1 MDTKERFRLTLRWF
15 CFALLLTAVVLRLCA
30 EIGLQ
35 GAQALWQRVREQPET
50 DVPAVSVSVQPE
62 ETFPTMLYT
71 PPDASGSVSLPDAAS
86 VTIVNRAGVTLDM
99 DALLSQP
106 LPKLQISD
114 EPLILIVHTHATE
127 AFSGGDYAQSGTYHT
142 LDTTQNVV
150 RVGQA
155 LADKLNACGIPTL
168 HDTTLNDAL
177 GYDDAYERTA
187 EVIERY
193 LAEYPS
199 IQMVIDVHRDA
210 ITDTNGEE
218 LAMRT
223 ELNGQ
228 SAAQLLFVMGTDA
241 AGLEHPNW
249 EGNLAFALQ
258 MQAYCT
264 ADAPDLFREL
274 SLRSARYN
282 EHLTPYSVLLEVG
295 SAGNTLDEAIRSI
308 EFFGAKLAELLQI
321 NSAS

>member
-1 MDTKERFRLTLRWF
+1 MDTKERFRLTLRWL
-15 CFALLLTAVVLRLCA
+15 CFALLLTAAVLRLCA

-35 GAQALWQRVREQPET
+35 GVQALWQRVREQRDE
-50 DVPAVSVSVQPE
+50 PAVTVSAAPE

-71 PPDASGSVSLPDAAS
+71 PPDAQAGVSLPDAAS

-106 LPKLQISD
+106 VPKLQISD
-114 EPLILIVHTHATE
+114 EPLVLIVHTHATE
-127 AFSGGDYAQSGTYHT
+127 AYSGEDYVQSGTYHT
-142 LDTTQNVV
+142 LDTEKNVV

-155 LADKLNACGIPTL
+155 LADKLNESGIPTL
-168 HDTTLNDAL
+168 HDKTLNDAI

-187 EVIERY
+187 EVIARY

-199 IQMVIDVHRDA
+199 IRMVIDVHRDS

-223 ELNGQ
+223 ELNGE
-228 SAAQLLFVMGTDA
+228 SAAQLLFVMGTDT

-264 ADAPDLFREL
+264 SGAPDLFREL

-295 SAGNTLDEAIRSI
+295 SAGNTLDEAIRSVD
-308 EFFGAKLAELLQI
+308 FFGDKLAELLQV
-321 NSAS
+321 NSES

>member
-1 MDTKERFRLTLRWF
+1 MDTKERFRLTLRWL
-15 CFALLLTAVVLRLCA
+15 CFALLLTAAVLRLCA
-30 EIGLQ
+30 EIGTQ
-35 GAQALWQRVREQPET
+35 GARELWQRLQERSKRDEPT
-50 DVPAVSVSVQPE
+50 VSVAAEPE

-71 PPDASGSVSLPDAAS
+71 PPDAPNSAVLPDAAS

-106 LPKLQISD
+106 LPKLHISD

-127 AFSGGDYAQSGTYHT
+127 AYSGGDYVQSGTYHT
-142 LDTTQNVV
+142 LDTEQNVV
-150 RVGQA
+150 HVGQA
-155 LADKLNACGIPTL
+155 LADKLNESGIPTL

-187 EVIERY
+187 EVIARY
-193 LAEYPS
+193 LEQYPS

-228 SAAQLLFVMGTDA
+228 SAAQLLFVMGTDT
-241 AGLEHPNW
+241 AGLEYPNW

-258 MQAYCT
+258 IQAYCT
-264 ADAPDLFREL
+264 SNAPNLFREL

-295 SAGNTLDEAIRSI
+295 SAGNTLDEAIRSVD
-308 EFFGAKLAELLQI
+308 FFGTKLAELLKI
-321 NSAS
+321 NSES

>member
-1 MDTKERFRLTLRWF
+1 MDTKERFRLSLRWI
-15 CFALLLTAVVLRLCA
+15 CFALLLTAAVLRLCT

-35 GAQALWQRVREQPET
+35 GAQELWQRVREQTET
-50 DVPAVSVSVQPE
+50 EEPAVSVSVQPE

-71 PPDASGSVSLPDAAS
+71 PPDSPGSGTLPDAAS

-106 LPKLQISD
+106 LPKLLLSD

-127 AFSGGDYAQSGTYHT
+127 AYSGGNYEQSVTYHT
-142 LDTTQNVV
+142 LDTENNVV

-168 HDTTLNDAL
+168 HDTTLNDAP
-177 GYDDAYERTA
+177 GYNDAYERTA

-193 LAEYPS
+193 LEEYPS

-241 AGLEHPNW
+241 GGLEHPNW

-264 ADAPDLFREL
+264 SDAPDLFREL
-274 SLRSARYN
+274 SLRSSRYN

-295 SAGNTLDEAIRSI
+295 SAGNTLDEAIRSV
-308 EFFGAKLAELLQI
+308 EFFGTKLAELLQM
-321 NSAS
+321 NSK

>member
-15 CFALLLTAVVLRLCA
+15 CFALLLTATVLRLCA

-35 GAQALWQRVREQPET
+35 GARELWQRVQEQPDE
-50 DVPAVSVSVQPE
+50 PSVSVSIQPE

-71 PPDASGSVSLPDAAS
+71 PPASPGSETLPDAAS
-86 VTIVNRAGVTLDM
+86 VMIVNRAGVTLDM
-99 DALLSQP
+99 DKLLSQP

-127 AFSGGDYAQSGTYHT
+127 AYSGGDYAQSGTYHT
-142 LDTTQNVV
+142 LDTENNVV

-168 HDTTLNDAL
+168 HDMTLNDAI
-177 GYDDAYERTA
+177 GYNDAYERTA

-228 SAAQLLFVMGTDA
+228 SAAQLLLVMGTDA

-264 ADAPDLFREL
+264 STAPDLFREL
-274 SLRSARYN
+274 SLRSSRYN

-295 SAGNTLDEAIRSI
+295 SAGNTLDEAIRSV
-308 EFFGAKLAELLQI
+308 EFFGTKLAELLQM
-321 NSAS
+321 NSE

>member
-1 MDTKERFRLTLRWF
+1 MDTKERFRLSLRWI
-15 CFALLLTAVVLRLCA
+15 CFALLLTAAVLRLCT

-35 GAQALWQRVREQPET
+35 GAQELWQRVREKTET
-50 DVPAVSVSVQPE
+50 DEPAVFIATQPE
-62 ETFPTMLYT
+62 ETFPTMLYM
-71 PPDASGSVSLPDAAS
+71 PPDEPGSVSLQDAAS

-106 LPKLQISD
+106 LPKLKIAD

-127 AFSGGDYAQSGTYHT
+127 AYSGGNYEQSGTYHT
-142 LDTTQNVV
+142 LDTENNVV

-155 LADKLNACGIPTL
+155 LADKLNDCGIPTL
-168 HDTTLNDAL
+168 HDKTLNDAP
-177 GYDDAYERTA
+177 GYNDAYERTA
-187 EVIERY
+187 EVIEQY
-193 LAEYPS
+193 LEEYPS

-228 SAAQLLFVMGTDA
+228 SAAQLLLVMGTDA
-241 AGLEHPNW
+241 GGLEHPNW

-258 MQAYCT
+258 IQAYCT
-264 ADAPDLFREL
+264 SDAPNLFRDL
-274 SLRSARYN
+274 SLRSSRYN
-282 EHLTPYSVLLEVG
+282 ENLTPCSVLLEVG
-295 SAGNTLDEAIRSI
+295 SAGNTLKEAIRSV
-308 EFFGAKLAELLQI
+308 EFFGTKLAELIQM
-321 NSAS
+321 NSK

>member
-1 MDTKERFRLTLRWF
+1 MDTKERFRLSLRWV
-15 CFALLLTAVVLRLCA
+15 CFALLLTAAVLRLCT

-35 GAQALWQRVREQPET
+35 GAQKLWQRVREQTET
-50 DVPAVSVSVQPE
+50 EEPAVSVFGEPE

-71 PPDASGSVSLPDAAS
+71 PPDSSGTETLPDAAS

-106 LPKLQISD
+106 LPKLKIAD
-114 EPLILIVHTHATE
+114 KPLILIVHTHATE
-127 AFSGGDYAQSGTYHT
+127 AYSGGNYAQSGTYHT
-142 LDTTQNVV
+142 LDTENNVV

-168 HDTTLNDAL
+168 HDTTLNDAP
-177 GYDDAYERTA
+177 GYNDAYERTA

-193 LAEYPS
+193 LEEYPS

-241 AGLEHPNW
+241 GGLEHPNW

-264 ADAPDLFREL
+264 SDAPDLFREL
-274 SLRSARYN
+274 SLRSSRYN

-295 SAGNTLDEAIRSI
+295 SAGNALDEAIRSV
-308 EFFGAKLAELLQI
+308 EFFGTKLAELLKI
-321 NSAS
+321 NSES

>member
-1 MDTKERFRLTLRWF
+1 MDTKERFRLSLRWI
-15 CFALLLTAVVLRLCA
+15 CFALLLTAAVLRLCT

-35 GAQALWQRVREQPET
+35 GAQELWQRVREQTET
-50 DVPAVSVSVQPE
+50 EEPAVSVSVQPE

-71 PPDASGSVSLPDAAS
+71 PPDSPGSGTLPDAAS

-106 LPKLQISD
+106 LPKLLLSD

-127 AFSGGDYAQSGTYHT
+127 AYNGGNYEQSGTYHT
-142 LDTTQNVV
+142 LDTENNVV

-168 HDTTLNDAL
+168 HDTTLNDAP
-177 GYDDAYERTA
+177 GYNDAYERTA

-193 LAEYPS
+193 LEEYPS

-241 AGLEHPNW
+241 GGLEHPNW

-264 ADAPDLFREL
+264 SGAPDLFREL
-274 SLRSARYN
+274 SLRSSRYN

-295 SAGNTLDEAIRSI
+295 SAGNTLDEAIRSV
-308 EFFGAKLAELLQI
+308 EFFGTKLAELLQM
-321 NSAS
+321 NSK

>member
-1 MDTKERFRLTLRWF
+1 MDTKERFRLSLRWV
-15 CFALLLTAVVLRLCA
+15 CFALLLTAMVLRLCA
-30 EIGLQ
+30 EIGMQ
-35 GAQALWQRVREQPET
+35 GAQELWQRVRKQTEP
-50 DVPAVSVSVQPE
+50 DKPAVSVSAEPE
-62 ETFPTMLYT
+62 ETYPTMLYT
-71 PPDASGSVSLPDAAS
+71 PPVEPNGIALPDAAS
-86 VTIVNRAGVTLDM
+86 VTIVNRAGVSLDM

-106 LPKLQISD
+106 LPALQIAD

-127 AFSGGDYAQSGTYHT
+127 AYSGGDYERSGDYHT
-142 LDTTQNVV
+142 LDTENNVV

-155 LADKLNACGIPTL
+155 LTDTLNACGIPTL
-168 HDTTLNDAL
+168 HDKTLNDAP

-199 IQMVIDVHRDA
+199 IRMVIDVHRDA
-210 ITDTNGEE
+210 VTDTNGEE

-223 ELNGQ
+223 ELNEQ
-228 SAAQLLFVMGTDA
+228 SAAQLLFVMGSDTPA
-241 AGLEHPNW
+241 LEYPNW

-295 SAGNTLDEAIRSI
+295 SAGNTLEEAIRSV
-308 EFFGAKLAELLQI
+308 EFFGAKLAALLQKE
-321 NSAS
+321 A